1 MLGLG
6 NDTST
11 LLSIMLGKSDNLSY
25 SFGSCLANL
34 AVAGGS
40 FSLILGLIKVDN
52 FFLSAFW
59 NGTSTKV

>member
-6 NDTST
+6 ND
-11 LLSIMLGKSDNLSY
+11 